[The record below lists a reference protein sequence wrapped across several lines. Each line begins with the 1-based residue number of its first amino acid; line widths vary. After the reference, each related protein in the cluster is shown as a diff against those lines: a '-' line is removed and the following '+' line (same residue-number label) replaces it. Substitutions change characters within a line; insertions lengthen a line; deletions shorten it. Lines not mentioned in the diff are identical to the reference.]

1 MPIHCLALFLILA
14 TPTALS
20 QVQQPGKDYRTL
32 QYQPEAHSLFGKP
45 LYRVD
50 LPAETRAQLDS
61 NYAIAKARYS
71 RDPNSAENIIWLGR
85 RAAYLWRYRE
95 AIEIF
100 TEGIKKFPDDPR
112 MYRHRGHRYI
122 TVREFD
128 KAIIDLEKAASL
140 IKNRPDEIE
149 PDGQPNRFNIPT
161 STLNANIWYH
171 LGLAYYLKGDFLQ
184 AFRSYQ
190 ECMKYSTNPDML
202 CATSDWLYM
211 TLRRLG
217 NIEEAKRVLRPI
229 SKNMNILENHA
240 YHRRLLMYK
249 GELPVDS
256 LLNTTRASDLDIATQ
271 GYGVG
276 NWYLYNGQPQKAKE
290 IFEKVLA
297 GNYWAAFGYI
307 AAEADLKRMQ
317 DKK

>member
-1 MPIHCLALFLILA
+1 MHLHRLALILILA
-14 TPTALS
+14 TSTTLT
-20 QVQQPGKDYRTL
+20 QVQQPGTDFRTL
-32 QYQPEAHSLFGKP
+32 QHQPEAYSLFGKP
-45 LYRVD
+45 LYRVE
-50 LPAETRAQLDS
+50 LPAQTKTQLDS
-61 NYAIAKARYS
+61 NYAIAKANYN
-71 RDPNSAENIIWLGR
+71 RDPNNADHIIWLGR
-85 RAAYLWRYRE
+85 RAAYLGRYRE
-95 AIEIF
+95 AIDLF

-128 KAIIDLEKAASL
+128 KAIADLEKATFL
-140 IKNRPDEIE
+140 IRNRPDEIE

-161 STLNANIWYH
+161 STLNSNIWYH
-171 LGLAYYLKGDFLQ
+171 LGLAYYLKGDFANAL
-184 AFRSYQ
+184 RSYQ

-217 NIEEAKRVLRPI
+217 KTEEAKNVLQPI
-229 SKNMNILENHA
+229 SNKMNILENHA

-249 GELPVDS
+249 GEIAVDS
-256 LLNTTRASDLDIATQ
+256 LLNTANASDLDIATQ

-297 GNYWAAFGYI
+297 RNMWAAFGYI

-317 DKK
+317 DSK

>member
-1 MPIHCLALFLILA
+1 MHIHRLAPVVLA
-14 TPTALS
+14 SFTLTAQVSPPSTNHPT
-20 QVQQPGKDYRTL
+20 QQH
-32 QYQPEAHSLFGKP
+32 QPEAYSLFGKP
-45 LYRVD
+45 LYRIE
-50 LPAETRAQLDS
+50 LPAQTKAQLDS
-61 NYAIAKARYS
+61 HYAIAKANYL
-71 RDPNSAENIIWLGR
+71 RDANNAENIIWFGR

-100 TEGIKKFPDDPR
+100 SEGIKKFPEDPR

-128 KAIIDLEKAASL
+128 KAIADLEKAASL
-140 IKNRPDEIE
+140 IKERPDEIE
-149 PDGQPNRFNIPT
+149 PDGQPNRYNIPT
-161 STLNANIWYH
+161 STLNSNIWYH
-171 LGLAYYLKGDFLQ
+171 LGLAYYLKGDFANAL
-184 AFRSYQ
+184 RSYN

-217 NIEEAKRVLRPI
+217 QKEEASKVLQPI
-229 SKNMNILENHA
+229 TKEMNVLENHA
-240 YHRRLLMYK
+240 YHKRLLMYK

-256 LLNTTRASDLDIATQ
+256 LLNATNATDLDIATQ

-276 NWYLYNGQPQKAKE
+276 NWYLFNGQPQRAKE
-290 IFEKVLA
+290 MFEKVLT

-307 AAEADLKRMQ
+307 AAEADLRRMQ
-317 DKK
+317 ETK